1 VADPWEYFPAE
12 ALAAATECPLENV
25 RTNWPRIVEQLD
37 LCGINQPLVQIGM
50 AGTIAKESASTFL
63 PVREAFYLGEPAAEH
78 HRKTLAYYPFYG
90 RGYIQITHR
99 GNYERYGRKVAA
111 LWRADPARP
120 DFNLVGN
127 PDRALDP
134 TISAAVS
141 ALFFRDTK
149 TLQGYGLVD
158 ACMARDWDW
167 VRRLVLG
174 GADPD
179 GTARITR
186 IAAALGGALMPTPL
200 GFNPD
205 APVTPQPD
213 SWSCAVRAAQWI
225 LRSIGRNPGDAWIT
239 THLLDD
245 GVVTREHGLMDA
257 SGTGLAAWLTKEYGT
272 EMAFTAASA
281 PLVTFDDVR
290 AGAGTNP
297 TLMGGRRWNHWSGVR
312 GYDAARDLLLLA
324 NPGDGWMGVY
334 QTMSRAEFSAL
345 GDFSAVY
352 IDRAS
357 MLAPTP
363 PAPEP
368 PIVVPPKD
376 TRMERAR
383 ALLQQAL
390 DVINEP
396 TPV

>member
-1 VADPWEYFPAE
+1 MGNSFTAKTGWQPGDPRAWRD
-12 ALAAATECPLENV
+12 ALRYALDAVKARGWGPWYGPKTIG
-25 RTNWPRIVEQLD
+25 IV
-37 LCGINQPLVQIGM
+37 GM
-50 AGTIAKESASTFL
+50 RGVDPNFYWAGTPAHEWDYLKEK
-63 PVREAFYLGEPAAEH
+63 PVP
-78 HRKTLAYYPFYG
+78 PM
-90 RGYIQITHR
+90 I
-99 GNYERYGRKVAA
+99 V
-111 LWRADPARP
+111 P
-120 DFNLVGN
+120 
-127 PDRALDP
+127 
-134 TISAAVS
+134 
-141 ALFFRDTK
+141 
-149 TLQGYGLVD
+149 
-158 ACMARDWDW
+158 
-167 VRRLVLG
+167 
-174 GADPD
+174 
-179 GTARITR
+179 
-186 IAAALGGALMPTPL
+186 
-200 GFNPD
+200 FNPD